1 MTFNFNM
8 ISRFRD
14 DEAIA
19 NKKWTNIVN
28 FIERFGIENIGDY
41 LSIENNF
48 VDFLRMFYTDNSTA
62 P

>member
-1 MTFNFNM
+1 M
-8 ISRFRD
+8 ISRFKD
-14 DEAIA
+14 DKAIA